1 MEIYNLLDNKFENIL
16 SGVCLTTLRDNNKS
30 IIKKYDSISENDFI
44 DIKDDFFIYIQ
55 NFLFLKGYHNISVTE
70 NVVHARKD
78 DIDYDFL
85 VDFDWSLD
93 HNQMKIKFFDKGSN
107 SGISNFDGKY
117 FFLVS
122 INKNLLYLINCEKL
136 KKQVKEDKQ
145 QFRILTE
152 QVDLFKSKFI
162 EFDLNSIGQKI
173 KVFSLK

>member
-1 MEIYNLLDNKFENIL
+1 
-16 SGVCLTTLRDNNKS
+16 
-30 IIKKYDSISENDFI
+30 
-44 DIKDDFFIYIQ
+44 
-55 NFLFLKGYHNISVTE
+55 
-70 NVVHARKD
+70 
-78 DIDYDFL
+78 
-85 VDFDWSLD
+85 
-93 HNQMKIKFFDKGSN
+93 MKIKFFDKGSN